1 MEGGRRVVIGSAGR
15 AKRRRV
21 SLHAARAP
29 PPPRGCSASGGFRAG
44 AGGNHPGWVGGVE
57 TTLKQSC
64 PVVLGAICVR
74 QSNDSRGADHI
85 AYRSSRRSSSTWG
98 PRHPLAVLL
107 IGFTCSPHWGREPP
121 VVVVSCWRRLCWAH
135 AQHLEGLCGVCGCWG
150 VRWPKPRGVGAGP
163 PLCSSKDRERE
174 RRLALHSGN
183 DPSAGSPTETLLRLL
198 LPSSEKIQPASH
210 AHRRWLPSSCGAVRG
225 FHRFA
230 QSVAATGGVYKGQGR
245 IQRALMRRAY
255 KAFLVDDQQ
264 FQWSIPS
271 TTGVQRLPTPIGAG

>member
-1 MEGGRRVVIGSAGR
+1 MIGSAGR
-15 AKRRRV
+15 AKSRQV

-174 RRLALHSGN
+174 RGA
-183 DPSAGSPTETLLRLL
+183 SPFTVVMILPQVHLRK
-198 LPSSEKIQPASH
+198 P
-210 AHRRWLPSSCGAVRG
+210 CYDFC
-225 FHRFA
+225 FHQAKRFN
-230 QSVAATGGVYKGQGR
+230 
-245 IQRALMRRAY
+245 
-255 KAFLVDDQQ
+255 
-264 FQWSIPS
+264 
-271 TTGVQRLPTPIGAG
+271 RLPTHTAAGCPAAVARSGGFTGSLSR